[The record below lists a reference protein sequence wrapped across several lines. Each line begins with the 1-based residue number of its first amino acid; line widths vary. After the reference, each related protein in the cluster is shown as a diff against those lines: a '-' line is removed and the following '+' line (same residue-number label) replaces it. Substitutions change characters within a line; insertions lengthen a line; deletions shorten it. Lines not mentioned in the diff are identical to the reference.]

1 MPDNSDAN
9 CETVA
14 TIRPMERETVRK
26 AILTVL
32 HNSRDMADAWELLQ
46 ALGLEDPERACAK
59 INKRGVSL
67 DPPPPTVRPRA
78 AKRNGV
84 SVAEVL
90 ADSDA
95 KT

>member
-1 MPDNSDAN
+1 
-9 CETVA
+9 
-14 TIRPMERETVRK
+14 MERETVRK

-46 ALGLEDPERACAK
+46 ALGLEDPERACTK
-59 INKRGVSL
+59 IHTRGVSL
-67 DPPPPTVRPRA
+67 DPPPPTVRPRP

-95 KT
+95 ET